1 MKRIAILVACAA
13 LLNACGGSDQAEP
26 QATASAS
33 ASTSA
38 PAAAANAATSDV
50 QALSALNATPA
61 SVSQDPAAT
70 PVSESGSLWFIELAG
85 APEAE
90 GTSRSTVRA
99 EKEAFRR
106 AARAAGATYKERR
119 SFDVLFN
126 GFSAVATPSERAKLA
141 KLPGF
146 KAMYPVEVLRV
157 PRPEVGGGSA
167 PDLINAIQ
175 MTGAKIAQQ
184 SGYTGNGVKVGVID
198 TGIDIDHPDLGG
210 SGTPGGTPFPTARIV
225 HGYDFVGDD
234 FNADSN
240 PVPVPDANPDDCNG
254 HGTHVAGI
262 VGARGTVTGV
272 APGVTFGAYR
282 VFGCE
287 GSTTSDIMLDAMERA
302 YVDRM
307 DVINMSIGAARQWP
321 QYPTAVAASRLVK
334 KGIVV
339 VASIGN
345 NGPGGNPA
353 DGLYAAGAPG
363 VGELVIGVASFD
375 NSQITQFAFKV
386 DNTLYGYNQATGAP
400 AAPKSGELPVTK
412 TGTPTTVD
420 DACAPLPA
428 GSLMGSAVLIRRG
441 TCSFYQKS
449 MNAQQAGAAAVVLYN
464 NVAGPL
470 NPTVAGTPPITIPV
484 VAITAAQGVTLDA
497 RIAAGGAKLVWTD
510 QFASSP
516 LATGGLISG
525 FSSFGLAADLSIKP
539 NIGAPG
545 GFIFS
550 TYPLELGRYATISG
564 TSMSSPHV
572 AGAAA
577 LVLQA
582 KPRTKARDMKGLLQN
597 WAVPALWSGNP
608 ALGFLDHV
616 HRQGAGMVNIPAS
629 INAMT
634 SVEPSELA
642 LGESEGGPFT
652 QTLKIDND
660 GRGPV
665 TYDITHVPALAT
677 GPNTFVQQGLQVFNA
692 PASVLFTA
700 TSITVP
706 KRGSAKV
713 GVTITPHA
721 DLPDKS
727 IYTGYLVFTPRD
739 GGSAMRVPYA
749 GFKGDYQSIQAV
761 TPTPAGLPQIARVND
776 DGSVL
781 LLPAGGTFTMAPDDI
796 AYVALHLDHQVEFVE
811 LEAFN
816 AVTGQFVGNI
826 SHDDWVARNAT
837 PTGFFLFTW
846 DGTVYQDRGPNR
858 FRPVPNGQYRV
869 SVTVKKA
876 LGQDINPAHFERIVV
891 PGVITIARL

>member
-33 ASTSA
+33 ASASA
-38 PAAAANAATSDV
+38 SAAAANAATSEV
-50 QALSALNATPA
+50 QALAALNATPA

-90 GTSRSTVRA
+90 GASRSTVRA

-167 PDLINAIQ
+167 PDLANAIQ
-175 MTGAKIAQQ
+175 MTGANLAQQ
-184 SGYTGNGVKVGVID
+184 SGYTGIGVKVGIID

-210 SGTPGGTPFPTARIV
+210 NGTAGSTSFPTARIV
-225 HGYDFVGDD
+225 HGYDFVGDA
-234 FNADSN
+234 FNANTN
-240 PVPVPDANPDDCNG
+240 PVPVPDENPDDCNG

-262 VGARGTVTGV
+262 VGASGTVTGV

-282 VFGCE
+282 VFGCD
-287 GSTTSDIMLDAMERA
+287 GSTTADIMIEAMERA
-302 YVDRM
+302 YADRM
-307 DVINMSIGAARQWP
+307 DVVNMSIGAARQWP

-375 NSQITQFAFKV
+375 NTHITLRAFRV
-386 DNTLYGYNQATGAP
+386 DDTLYGYNQAAGAP
-400 AAPKSGELPVTK
+400 PAPLSDDEWLIK
-412 TGTPTTVD
+412 TGTPTTPN
-420 DACAPLPA
+420 DACAPLAP
-428 GSLMGSAVLIRRG
+428 GSLAGFAVLIRRG
-441 TCSFYQKS
+441 TCSFYIKAF
-449 MNAQQAGAAAVVLYN
+449 NAQQAGARAVVLYN
-464 NVAGPL
+464 NAPGPL
-470 NPTVAGTPPITIPV
+470 NPSVAGTPPITIPV
-484 VAITAAQGVTLDA
+484 VAITAEQGAALDA
-497 RIAAGGAKLVWTD
+497 KITVAGAVLLVWTD
-510 QFASSP
+510 QYASTP
-516 LATGGLISG
+516 LASGGLISG
-525 FSSFGLAADLSIKP
+525 FSSFGLAPDLSIKP

-545 GFIFS
+545 GSIFS
-550 TYPLELGRYATISG
+550 TFPLELGQYATLSG

-582 KPRTKARDMKGLLQN
+582 KPRTKARDMKALLQN

-608 ALGFLDHV
+608 ALGVLDHV

-629 INAMT
+629 INAMA
-634 SVEPSELA
+634 SVKPSELA
-642 LGESEGGPFT
+642 LGESESGPFT

-665 TYDITHVPALAT
+665 TYDITHVPAVAT
-677 GPNTFVQQGLQVFNA
+677 GPSTFLPLSFFSA
-692 PASVLFTA
+692 PATVAFSA

-706 KRGSAKV
+706 RRGSAKV
-713 GVTITPHA
+713 DVTITAPA
-721 DLPDKS
+721 ALPDKS
-727 IYTGYLVFTPRD
+727 IYNGYLVFTPRD
-739 GGSAMRVPYA
+739 GGPAMRVPYA
-749 GFKGDYQSIQAV
+749 GFKGDYQSIQAL
-761 TPTPAGLPQIARVND
+761 TPTVNGLPLIARANAA
-776 DGSVL
+776 GSL
-781 LLPAGGTFTMAPDDI
+781 ELLPTGGTFTMTGNDI
-796 AYVALHLDHQVEFVE
+796 AYILLHLDHQVEFVE

-826 SHDDWVARNAT
+826 SHDDWMPRNST
-837 PTGFFLFTW
+837 PNGFFAFPW
-846 DGTVYQDRGPNR
+846 DGTVNQDRRPNR

-891 PGVITIARL
+891 PGVITIARP